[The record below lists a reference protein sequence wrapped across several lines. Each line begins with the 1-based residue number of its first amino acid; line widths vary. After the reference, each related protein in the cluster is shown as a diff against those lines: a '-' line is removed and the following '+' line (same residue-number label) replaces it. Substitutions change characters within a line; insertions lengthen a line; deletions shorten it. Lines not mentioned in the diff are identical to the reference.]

1 MKCSEHLGI
10 LKNRKFSLE
19 SYEVCGRERV
29 RERERIHVGL
39 ENLFLE
45 KSFPLLIQVQ
55 SDTLNQ
61 LVFMFEAFL
70 FDE

>member
-1 MKCSEHLGI
+1 M
-10 LKNRKFSLE
+10 
-19 SYEVCGRERV
+19 